1 MASRHRFGL
10 DKVQILK
17 SLALHPTTQQI
28 LKHDPDGEADLVAGF
43 TRTAIGC
50 GDGVRYSLKNLGA
63 CWQVDGR
70 PGTGWWIQLS
80 R

>member
-1 MASRHRFGL
+1 MVGWDL
-10 DKVQILK
+10 TI
-17 SLALHPTTQQI
+17 QQFVM
-28 LKHDPDGEADLVAGF
+28 HDPDGEADLVAGAF
-43 TRTAIGC
+43 TRTAIGS
-50 GDGVRYSLKNLGA
+50 GNGVRYPPKNLGA